1 MKTFYADIFDAR
13 IPLPPSLPAGG
24 PPRSLE
30 GGGRRV
36 RLTPRELKRV
46 LTR

>member
-13 IPLPPSLPAGG
+13 ISLPPSNPGR
-24 PPRSLE
+24 PRSLE

>member
-1 MKTFYADIFDAR
+1 MKTFNADIFDAR
-13 IPLPPSLPAGG
+13 IPSSPPAPPAV
-24 PPRSLE
+24 PRSLE

-36 RLTPRELKRV
+36 RLTSRELKRV

>member
-13 IPLPPSLPAGG
+13 VPSPAR
-24 PPRSLE
+24 PRSLE
-30 GGGRRV
+30 GGGKRV
-36 RLTPRELKRV
+36 RLTPRKLKRV